1 MTFIKRFF
9 NAKLVLALLIFLL
22 VSFGTLWQ
30 IDKRIRADEWLWVP
44 LGVRLMNAAE
54 SGNLLETKVSTR
66 PGVTISW
73 ISGLTTKIS
82 QSIDHIEVEPVGSN
96 VYVERRG
103 YVINRIVFGMLI
115 ALLLLI
121 SFLLLDG
128 LLGRRRALLISILIS
143 IHPLTLLKGNIV
155 WTDLFLAIFM
165 LLS

>member
-30 IDKRIRADEWLWVP
+30 IDKRIRAGEWLWVP
-44 LGVRLMNAAE
+44 RGVRLMNAAE

-82 QSIDHIEVEPVGSN
+82 MKVKPPFDEK
-96 VYVERRG
+96 
-103 YVINRIVFGMLI
+103 
-115 ALLLLI
+115 
-121 SFLLLDG
+121 
-128 LLGRRRALLISILIS
+128 
-143 IHPLTLLKGNIV
+143 LKK
-155 WTDLFLAIFM
+155 F
-165 LLS
+165 